1 MEFSWSDHEEAV
13 AARIASLARSG
24 MFRRPIALAGF
35 MGVGKTTLGGM
46 LAELLER
53 PFFDTDSHVEQGS
66 GRRIDDFFLA
76 DQEADFRRSEAEA
89 VAELVSRGA
98 VVIALGG
105 GALLDDHSRALL
117 RERSLLVH
125 LHIPWR
131 ELRVHVPELVATR
144 PLLRGKSLAEIHR
157 LYLVRLSTYRAAALR
172 TAVQHVEHTG
182 IVGALNDGIAASG
195 AELIARMDSDDV
207 SLPQRLE
214 KQVAYM
220 REHPDC
226 VLLGAQVQVIDP
238 HGMLKKAA

>member
-53 PFFDTDSHVEQGS
+53 PFFDTDSYVEQGS

-76 DQEADFRRSEAEA
+76 DHEADFRRSEAEA

-105 GALLDDHSRALL
+105 GAPLDDHSRALL

-172 TAVQHVEHTG
+172 ITIGHRTAADAVSEVLVALRSLEGAARSGEAAAPSHTAS
-182 IVGALNDGIAASG
+182 VLEAL
-195 AELIARMDSDDV
+195 ARGRV
-207 SLPQRLE
+207 SPTLDLDRT
-214 KQVAYM
+214 V
-220 REHPDC
+220 
-226 VLLGAQVQVIDP
+226 
-238 HGMLKKAA
+238 